1 MSLQHFVVARRCTLA
16 ACALSLTLFASAAS
30 AHEDRA
36 VRTIPAKNG
45 RVLVERQSHAS
56 VHGDDGSVREQ
67 GAIDMVTV
75 EDASGQLVSES
86 ACHAE
91 TGSYDEYRAL
101 FGAMVQAVEANDA
114 ERLASLVEFP
124 LRVNRDGKK
133 PLKIANAAALRKQ
146 YAKVFAGATRQ
157 AILDADPAAVFCRD
171 PGAMI
176 GHGVVWAR
184 KEAGRTALFVINPH

>member
-1 MSLQHFVVARRCTLA
+1 MPQRSAFPVRSLSA
-16 ACALSLTLFASAAS
+16 ACMLSLVLFSGVSS
-30 AHEDRA
+30 AHDDPA

-45 RVLVERQSHAS
+45 RVLVERQNHAS

-75 EDASGQLVSES
+75 EDASGAVMSES
-86 ACHAE
+86 TCSAE
-91 TGSYDEYRAL
+91 TGSYDDYHAF
-101 FGAMVQAVEANDA
+101 FGALTRAVEANDA

-124 LRVNRDGKK
+124 LRVNRDGRK

-146 YAKVFAGATRQ
+146 YGKVFAGATRQ
-157 AILDADPAAVFCRD
+157 AILDADPAVVFCRND
-171 PGAMI
+171 GAMI

-184 KEAGRTALFVINPH
+184 KQAGRTALFVVNPR